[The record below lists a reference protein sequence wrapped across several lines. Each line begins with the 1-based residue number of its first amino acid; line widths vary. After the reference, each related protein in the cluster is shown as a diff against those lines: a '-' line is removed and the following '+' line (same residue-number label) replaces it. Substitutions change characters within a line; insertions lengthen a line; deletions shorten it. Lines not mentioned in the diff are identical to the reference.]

1 MAEEI
6 KKQEQLLET
15 TDCLEAIGTLK
26 SGKNLFFF
34 IIFLCLLILQA
45 IFWLMPTKYVV
56 RPGEESQK
64 DIAPIAAMIMKLSA
78 VVNANEPEIKIET
91 KSDKIEKAAEAI
103 LADANSAAAATADPN
118 AVKEIGLPQIK
129 IPFAHLAWT
138 IRFCNYILAVS
149 SVIYSLTLLFGMKV
163 SLVGRLGG
171 ISHITKAVFISFVMV
186 VLILPWQLLFK
197 GVIAGVIYT
206 PAELLAAWESFDNAS
221 VVSNAMMFLRFSL
234 LWLVAMLI
242 LLWTQIKSMRWSK
255 NTLKRLGIAV

>member
-34 IIFLCLLILQA
+34 IIFLCLLILQT
-45 IFWLMPTKYVV
+45 IFWLMPTRYVA

-78 VVNANEPEIKIET
+78 AANVNEPEINVEAE
-91 KSDKIEKAAEAI
+91 SDKIEKAASAL
-103 LADANSAAAATADPN
+103 LADANSTVAEPNTA
-118 AVKEIGLPQIK
+118 VETKTLPQIK

-171 ISHITKAVFISFVMV
+171 ISHITKAVFMSFVMV

-206 PAELLAAWESFDNAS
+206 PAELLAAWENFDNAAI
-221 VVSNAMMFLRFSL
+221 VENALMFLRFSG
-234 LWLVAMLI
+234 LWLITLLI
-242 LLWTQIKSMRWSK
+242 LFWTQIKSMRWSK
-255 NTLKRLGIAV
+255 NTLKRLGIAA